1 MTIAT
6 TAKRGTG
13 AWLVGMVLVPLLVMS
28 AALCV
33 TRRLS
38 LVSVGCDYASIAL
51 SVAAGLC
58 CLFRLPSSVS
68 FLSRTWLAVLYVPAV
83 AGLLML
89 YSLFFVGVVLGD
101 WL

>member
-1 MTIAT
+1 
-6 TAKRGTG
+6 
-13 AWLVGMVLVPLLVMS
+13 MVLVPLLVMS
-28 AALCV
+28 TALYV

-38 LVSVGCDYASIAL
+38 LVSVGWDYAIAL
-51 SVAAGLC
+51 SVVAGLC
-58 CLFRLPSSVS
+58 YLFRLPSSVS

-89 YSLFFVGVVLGD
+89 YSLFFVGVVFGD